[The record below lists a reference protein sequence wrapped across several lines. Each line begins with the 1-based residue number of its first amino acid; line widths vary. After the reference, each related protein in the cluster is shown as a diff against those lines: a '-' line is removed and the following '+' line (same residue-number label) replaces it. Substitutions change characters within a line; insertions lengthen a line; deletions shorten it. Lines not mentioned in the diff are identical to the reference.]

1 MDPQAFELLKG
12 QLERIE
18 DKVDDLVK
26 WRYYFTGAA
35 AIVGA
40 LFGGISA
47 VVVSWF
53 TGVK

>member
-18 DKVDDLVK
+18 DKVDDLMA

-35 AIVGA
+35 AVVGA
-40 LFGGISA
+40 LFGGITSF
-47 VVVSWF
+47 VVSWLS
-53 TGVK
+53 GVK